1 MKPYCIYT
9 LGLILLTCATLT
21 ACMEEEDAELQ
32 TQLVVEG
39 WIEDGG
45 YPVVL
50 LGETHAIDAGM
61 QNIEN
66 YIVRWGKVTI
76 SDGTDSVIL
85 TGGYDNDFFPPY
97 KYTTFKMTGQAGK
110 TYTLT
115 AEYRGKKA
123 TAVTTIPQPVELDSL
138 HVVRSESDTLFYIK
152 AFFEDNPD
160 ERNYYGLFSKRHGKD
175 KAFLLSFM
183 GVFSNEVIPMH
194 VAADV
199 YCGTS
204 VYTEADKNASAYF
217 KKDDLVQVK
226 LCRMDQASYEFWK
239 SYSNL
244 NNLSSNMFFPYTN
257 DLESNVQGG
266 KGYWCGYGASTLSVR
281 IR

>member
-21 ACMEEEDAELQ
+21 ACMEEEDVELQ

-115 AEYRGKKA
+115 AEYRGKK
-123 TAVTTIPQPVELDSL
+123 PQPSRPSPSPLNWTPYMS
-138 HVVRSESDTLFYIK
+138 SAAK
-152 AFFEDNPD
+152 ATP
-160 ERNYYGLFSKRHGKD
+160 
-175 KAFLLSFM
+175 
-183 GVFSNEVIPMH
+183 
-194 VAADV
+194 
-199 YCGTS
+199 
-204 VYTEADKNASAYF
+204 
-217 KKDDLVQVK
+217 
-226 LCRMDQASYEFWK
+226 
-239 SYSNL
+239 YS
-244 NNLSSNMFFPYTN
+244 
-257 DLESNVQGG
+257 
-266 KGYWCGYGASTLSVR
+266 
-281 IR
+281 I

>member
-1 MKPYCIYT
+1 MKSYCIYT
-9 LGLILLTCATLT
+9 LGLILLACATFT

-97 KYTTFKMTGQAGK
+97 KYTTFKMTGQEK
-110 TYTLT
+110 LT
-115 AEYRGKKA
+115 R
-123 TAVTTIPQPVELDSL
+123 
-138 HVVRSESDTLFYIK
+138 
-152 AFFEDNPD
+152 
-160 ERNYYGLFSKRHGKD
+160 
-175 KAFLLSFM
+175 
-183 GVFSNEVIPMH
+183 
-194 VAADV
+194 
-199 YCGTS
+199 
-204 VYTEADKNASAYF
+204 
-217 KKDDLVQVK
+217 
-226 LCRMDQASYEFWK
+226 
-239 SYSNL
+239 
-244 NNLSSNMFFPYTN
+244 
-257 DLESNVQGG
+257 
-266 KGYWCGYGASTLSVR
+266 
-281 IR
+281 

>member
-9 LGLILLTCATLT
+9 LGLILMACATLT

-61 QNIEN
+61 QHIEN

-76 SDGTDSVIL
+76 SDGTDSVVL

-115 AEYRGKKA
+115 AEYRGQKA
-123 TAVTTIPQPVELDSL
+123 TAVTTIPPPPSNWTPCVPSAA
-138 HVVRSESDTLFYIK
+138 K
-152 AFFEDNPD
+152 ATP
-160 ERNYYGLFSKRHGKD
+160 
-175 KAFLLSFM
+175 
-183 GVFSNEVIPMH
+183 
-194 VAADV
+194 
-199 YCGTS
+199 
-204 VYTEADKNASAYF
+204 
-217 KKDDLVQVK
+217 
-226 LCRMDQASYEFWK
+226 
-239 SYSNL
+239 YS
-244 NNLSSNMFFPYTN
+244 
-257 DLESNVQGG
+257 
-266 KGYWCGYGASTLSVR
+266 
-281 IR
+281 I

>member
-1 MKPYCIYT
+1 MKSYCIYT
-9 LGLILLTCATLT
+9 LGLILLACATFT

-61 QNIEN
+61 QN
-66 YIVRWGKVTI
+66 
-76 SDGTDSVIL
+76 
-85 TGGYDNDFFPPY
+85 

-183 GVFSNEVIPMH
+183 GVFSNEVIPTH

-204 VYTEADKNASAYF
+204 VYTEADRNASAYF

-226 LCRMDQASYEFWK
+226 LCRMNQASYEFWK

>member
-9 LGLILLTCATLT
+9 LGLILLACATLT

-138 HVVRSESDTLFYIK
+138 HVVRSESDTLFYIC
-152 AFFEDNPD
+152 
-160 ERNYYGLFSKRHGKD
+160 
-175 KAFLLSFM
+175 LL
-183 GVFSNEVIPMH
+183 
-194 VAADV
+194 
-199 YCGTS
+199 YTS
-204 VYTEADKNASAYF
+204 PSPRDA
-217 KKDDLVQVK
+217 
-226 LCRMDQASYEFWK
+226 
-239 SYSNL
+239 
-244 NNLSSNMFFPYTN
+244 
-257 DLESNVQGG
+257 
-266 KGYWCGYGASTLSVR
+266 
-281 IR
+281 

>member
-9 LGLILLTCATLT
+9 LGLILLACATLT
-21 ACMEEEDAELQ
+21 ACMEEEDAEQRRSQSGLWGKISQ
-32 TQLVVEG
+32 WSGINNQG
-39 WIEDGG
+39 RED
-45 YPVVL
+45 YRKRDFAP
-50 LGETHAIDAGM
+50 DGM

-175 KAFLLSFM
+175 KAFLFH
-183 GVFSNEVIPMH
+183 GGI
-194 VAADV
+194 
-199 YCGTS
+199 
-204 VYTEADKNASAYF
+204 
-217 KKDDLVQVK
+217 
-226 LCRMDQASYEFWK
+226 
-239 SYSNL
+239 
-244 NNLSSNMFFPYTN
+244 
-257 DLESNVQGG
+257 LE
-266 KGYWCGYGASTLSVR
+266 
-281 IR
+281 

>member
-9 LGLILLTCATLT
+9 LGLILMACATLT

-76 SDGTDSVIL
+76 SDGTDSVVL

-110 TYTLT
+110 TYTQKRLPRWPPST
-115 AEYRGKKA
+115 GGKKPRPSRPSPTPSNWTPCVPSAAKA
-123 TAVTTIPQPVELDSL
+123 TP
-138 HVVRSESDTLFYIK
+138 
-152 AFFEDNPD
+152 
-160 ERNYYGLFSKRHGKD
+160 
-175 KAFLLSFM
+175 
-183 GVFSNEVIPMH
+183 
-194 VAADV
+194 
-199 YCGTS
+199 
-204 VYTEADKNASAYF
+204 
-217 KKDDLVQVK
+217 
-226 LCRMDQASYEFWK
+226 
-239 SYSNL
+239 YS
-244 NNLSSNMFFPYTN
+244 
-257 DLESNVQGG
+257 
-266 KGYWCGYGASTLSVR
+266 
-281 IR
+281 I

>member
-1 MKPYCIYT
+1 MA
-9 LGLILLTCATLT
+9 CATLT

-76 SDGTDSVIL
+76 SDGTDSVVL

-115 AEYRGKKA
+115 AEYRGQKA
-123 TAVTTIPQPVELDSL
+123 TAVTTIPHPVELDSL
-138 HVVRSESDTLFYIK
+138 RAIRSESDTLFYIK

-160 ERNYYGLFSKRHGKD
+160 ERNYYGLFSKRYEKD

-183 GVFSNEVIPMH
+183 GVFSNEVIPTH
-194 VAADV
+194 VA
-199 YCGTS
+199 
-204 VYTEADKNASAYF
+204 E
-217 KKDDLVQVK
+217 
-226 LCRMDQASYEFWK
+226 W
-239 SYSNL
+239 
-244 NNLSSNMFFPYTN
+244 
-257 DLESNVQGG
+257 
-266 KGYWCGYGASTLSVR
+266 
-281 IR
+281 

>member
-9 LGLILLTCATLT
+9 LGLILLACATLT

-175 KAFLLSFM
+175 KAFSLIFH
-183 GVFSNEVIPMH
+183 GGI
-194 VAADV
+194 
-199 YCGTS
+199 
-204 VYTEADKNASAYF
+204 
-217 KKDDLVQVK
+217 
-226 LCRMDQASYEFWK
+226 
-239 SYSNL
+239 
-244 NNLSSNMFFPYTN
+244 
-257 DLESNVQGG
+257 LE
-266 KGYWCGYGASTLSVR
+266 
-281 IR
+281 

>member
-9 LGLILLTCATLT
+9 LGLILLACAILT

-152 AFFEDNPD
+152 AFLKTIPTKGTTMDCSAKDTEKTK
-160 ERNYYGLFSKRHGKD
+160 LFSYLSWGYSRMKSSPRTWRPTCTAGPPSIRKPTGTHPPISKRTTWYK
-175 KAFLLSFM
+175 
-183 GVFSNEVIPMH
+183 
-194 VAADV
+194 
-199 YCGTS
+199 
-204 VYTEADKNASAYF
+204 
-217 KKDDLVQVK
+217 
-226 LCRMDQASYEFWK
+226 
-239 SYSNL
+239 
-244 NNLSSNMFFPYTN
+244 
-257 DLESNVQGG
+257 
-266 KGYWCGYGASTLSVR
+266 
-281 IR
+281 

>member
-1 MKPYCIYT
+1 MGI
-9 LGLILLTCATLT
+9 
-21 ACMEEEDAELQ
+21 Q
-32 TQLVVEG
+32 S
-39 WIEDGG
+39 
-45 YPVVL
+45 
-50 LGETHAIDAGM
+50 
-61 QNIEN
+61 
-66 YIVRWGKVTI
+66 R
-76 SDGTDSVIL
+76 
-85 TGGYDNDFFPPY
+85 
-97 KYTTFKMTGQAGK
+97 
-110 TYTLT
+110 
-115 AEYRGKKA
+115 
-123 TAVTTIPQPVELDSL
+123 
-138 HVVRSESDTLFYIK
+138 
-152 AFFEDNPD
+152 D